1 MDISFKNISTC
12 ILMENGKTTLCKKLK
27 NEYKV
32 YCLEK
37 SNIDIKDPIIDD
49 ESKIGY
55 IKGLIKKIG
64 KSQIIVIDDLSE
76 IFNYNERVKIFEY
89 LKKNNIKVIYLTSNV
104 EDVVNFPYTMIIYK
118 RKVAIEGYTKLVLE
132 EEKLMKVLGYSLP
145 FYVNLSIQLKY
156 YGLLDKICFNKKEL
170 EETLWK

>member
-1 MDISFKNISTC
+1 
-12 ILMENGKTTLCKKLK
+12 MENGKTTLCKKLK
-27 NEYKV
+27 SEYKV

-156 YGLLDKICFNKKEL
+156 YGLLDKICFNKEEL
-170 EETLWK
+170 EEALWK